1 MAPRGSGP
9 PSSASARRGSSTWSW
24 PSAGHDFGG
33 LVIPESAV
41 VTEKA
46 DDATAQRF
54 CEHIALHG
62 VKVSGCNVGGADIR
76 TREGVELTQRRIQF
90 AGKWFGVAVVVSGA
104 GQPADEAERRVVI
117 DHLRRIGDTAGEM
130 GITVALET
138 HKGPTQN
145 ADAMLALMDELD
157 HPHVRL
163 NFDTG
168 NIAYYNRG
176 RRPRR
181 RAREGQAPGPQRPP
195 EGQPRGLRRL
205 VLPRR
210 RRRRERRLHAGP
222 RDPRRRR
229 LRRPLHHRDRGD
241 RRRAASR
248 ASKGGK
254 TGSRGASPT
263 SAPAATS
270 IESASSAR
278 DSGVTTQGVLRQGSE
293 VERPDPVAR
302 GRRHDPVGPAA

>member
-1 MAPRGSGP
+1 VQRILSCFSNSYGASGVWT
-9 PSSASARRGSSTWSW
+9 AVERIREAGIEHLELALR
-24 PSAGHDFGG
+24 GHDFGG

-54 CEHIALHG
+54 CEHIALNG

-76 TREGVELTQRRIQF
+76 TREGVELTQRRIEF

-145 ADAMLALMDELD
+145 AEAMLALMDEVD
-157 HPHVRL
+157 HPRVRL

-176 RRPRR
+176 VDPADELEKVKDLVRNVHLKDNRGGFEDWYFPAVGDGGSVDF
-181 RAREGQAPGPQRPP
+181 ARI
-195 EGQPRGLRRL
+195 RGILDG
-205 VLPRR
+205 VAF
-210 RRRRERRLHAGP
+210 AGP
-222 RDPRRRR
+222 YTIEIEGIGGEPEPGLEGRQDRIARSVAH
-229 LRRPLHHRDRGD
+229 LRTCGYFDQGGSPLPCR
-241 RRRAASR
+241 
-248 ASKGGK
+248 
-254 TGSRGASPT
+254 
-263 SAPAATS
+263 
-270 IESASSAR
+270 
-278 DSGVTTQGVLRQGSE
+278 
-293 VERPDPVAR
+293 
-302 GRRHDPVGPAA
+302 